1 VGDREGKDE
10 KAVSPASANDS
21 FTSHSFRDVWL
32 CSGVIRP
39 SGGRIVVFCP
49 ACMRRRV
56 CVVSD
61 VGEVTKNTSL
71 NGMTRGA
78 DWKTRAT
85 GCGDARGRGSRRPAR
100 HGESKILH
108 RDDLR
113 WTTRRTCE
121 IYRFQGGRRAL
132 YICGVGRRGLL
143 IYLGSQLVLCSLLHM
158 LGDKRFDTWAASRP

>member
-56 CVVSD
+56 CGASD
-61 VGEVTKNTSL
+61 VGEVTRNTSL
-71 NGMTRGA
+71 NGNRYEERIGKLEPLAVAMRE
-78 DWKTRAT
+78 
-85 GCGDARGRGSRRPAR
+85 GSNAEGQ
-100 HGESKILH
+100 HEM
-108 RDDLR
+108 
-113 WTTRRTCE
+113 E
-121 IYRFQGGRRAL
+121 
-132 YICGVGRRGLL
+132 
-143 IYLGSQLVLCSLLHM
+143 YL
-158 LGDKRFDTWAASRP
+158 